1 MDEGPLVVQSNLARR
16 HKPHLGVEKPGQNT
30 MHLDLRDE
38 QKANWLEKVAV
49 DASTL
54 SGRKV
59 VSVDRANGA
68 KFSLCTK
75 ADNAAA
81 QAKLTGEA
89 KK

>member
-1 MDEGPLVVQSNLARR
+1 
-16 HKPHLGVEKPGQNT
+16 
-30 MHLDLRDE
+30 
-38 QKANWLEKVAV
+38 VAV